1 MKSMAQLWQNARQVV
16 GRGLRQADAQ
26 VNGTP
31 RARALYV
38 QMNEPER
45 AAMGEI
51 VKGEFGQRAWD
62 DFVQTVSDSPRRE

>member
-1 MKSMAQLWQNARQVV
+1 MTQIWENARAVV

-31 RARALYV
+31 RARSMFQ
-38 QMNEPER
+38 QMSEPER

-51 VKGEFGQRAWD
+51 VKGQFGEKAWA
-62 DFVQTVSDSPRRE
+62 DFVSTVDGRR